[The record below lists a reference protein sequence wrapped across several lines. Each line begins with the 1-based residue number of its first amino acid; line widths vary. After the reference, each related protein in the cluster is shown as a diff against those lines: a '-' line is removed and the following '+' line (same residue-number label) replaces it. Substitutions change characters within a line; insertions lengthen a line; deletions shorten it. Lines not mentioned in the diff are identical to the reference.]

1 MAKIIVPLARG
12 FEEVEAVTV
21 IDLLRRADIEVVV
34 AGLTETDVMGAHG
47 LIIQADQR
55 FKNINWRVF
64 DGIILP
70 GGMPG
75 AENLRQDKNIISL
88 IQEFDARDKLVAA
101 ICAAPIVLKG
111 AGILEGKKL
120 TSYPSFA
127 DEFTRYEYLEDP
139 VVIDDNIIT
148 SRGPA
153 TAMNF
158 ALSII
163 EYLTGEEERIEQE
176 ENILFNF

>member
-12 FEEVEAVTV
+12 FEEIEAVTV
-21 IDLLRRADIEVVV
+21 IDILRRADIEVVV

-64 DGIILP
+64 DGIVLP

-88 IQEFDARDKLVAA
+88 VQEFDARDKLVAA

-111 AGILEGKKL
+111 AGILDGKKL
-120 TSYPSFA
+120 TSYPGFA
-127 DEFTRYEYLEDP
+127 DEFVRYDYLEDP
-139 VVIDDNIIT
+139 VVVDDNIIT
-148 SRGPA
+148 SRGPG

-158 ALSII
+158 ALTII
-163 EYLTGEEERIEQE
+163 EYLLGNEEKIKQE
-176 ENILFNF
+176 ENLLYNI